1 MTGRISVIP
10 EAGDRR
16 WRSRSMLRVVVLGN
30 LAFDF
35 LLVYAVIG
43 WLT

>member
-1 MTGRISVIP
+1 MTGRSQIP
-10 EAGDRR
+10 TCGDQR
-16 WRSRSMLRVVVLGN
+16 WFSRSLLRAVLLGN

-43 WLT
+43 WLQ